1 MAAEGMGM
9 GMVEE
14 GNEVVVEM
22 EEEER
27 EVVEREAVE
36 VEKKAVEVVGEI
48 VVGNSAVSL
57 HFPEDVRQER
67 E

>member
-1 MAAEGMGM
+1 MAAEGM

-22 EEEER
+22 EEEEER

-36 VEKKAVEVVGEI
+36 VEKKVVEVVGEI